1 MSGDALPKRR
11 WNIFCKI
18 FLISMVGLGGF
29 LALGGIGYRISE
41 QLTVTAT
48 DSLRRVG
55 EAREAYAQTTEA
67 ALRSEEEARLLS
79 RFNEELIALQQLVV
93 EGTNGHKPEV
103 TEESILQ
110 AARDLAARAEMVKT
124 IPGAEQLVPGTKGLT
139 LGRQVTDNFNDIAV
153 LLEYELPE
161 IFAAERGSEEFV
173 RKQGATVV
181 AMTGMY
187 WFISRTLGSL
197 SEEIG
202 ERVAD
207 NRLELERVSAETER
221 IAQAAQAQLH
231 DEAREARLLLL
242 VSFLLTVVLVAALFL
257 RFARDILAPLKK
269 TVAMAEALKNGRV
282 HARLDV
288 GRRNDEFSD
297 MAQALNAFAEDLEK
311 EVVGVL
317 QGMADGRLDVHVHPV
332 DEEDKVRRALGKT
345 LTDMNA
351 VLGEIQTASVQIN
364 AASAQVADSSQDLSE
379 GASTTASSL
388 EEISASLNELTAQT
402 RLNADHAAEAHVLA
416 SEARDFAQKGNGR
429 MHDMVAAMGE
439 INAASQNILRII
451 KAIDEIAF
459 QTNLL
464 ALNAAVEAARAGQHG
479 KGFAVVAEEVR
490 NLAARSAK
498 SAQETAD
505 LIAGSVEKA
514 RNGSRIA
521 DETATAFAEILGVV
535 GKVTD
540 LIAEIKAASSEQA
553 EGINQVNL
561 GLGQIDG
568 VTQKN
573 TANAEESAAAAEEL
587 SSQAQQLR
595 QMLARFVLAA
605 PSSGLG
611 TQRALTGDASR
622 HRHLACK

>member
-1 MSGDALPKRR
+1 ML
-11 WNIFCKI
+11 
-18 FLISMVGLGGF
+18 LISLVGLGGL
-29 LALGGIGYRISE
+29 LALGGIGYRISA
-41 QLTVTAT
+41 QLTMTAT

-79 RFNEELIALQQLVV
+79 RFNEDLIALQQLMV
-93 EGTNGHKPEV
+93 EGTNGHKPGV
-103 TEESILQ
+103 TEESIIQ
-110 AARDLAARAEMVKT
+110 AARQLAERAEMVKT
-124 IPGAEQLVPGTKGLT
+124 MPGAEQVVPGTKGLT
-139 LGRQVTDNFNDIAV
+139 LGRQVADNFNDIAT

-161 IFAAERGSEEFV
+161 IFATERGSEEFT
-173 RKQGATVV
+173 RKQGSTVV

-187 WFISRTLGSL
+187 WFISRTLGIL
-197 SEEIG
+197 SQQSG
-202 ERVAD
+202 ERVAE
-207 NRLELERVSAETER
+207 NRQELERVSAEAER
-221 IAQAAQAQLH
+221 IALAAQAQLH
-231 DEAREARLLLL
+231 DEARKARLLLL
-242 VSFLLTVVLVAALFL
+242 VSFLSTVVLLAVLFI

-297 MAQALNAFAEDLEK
+297 MAHALNDFAENLEK
-311 EVVGVL
+311 EVVGAL
-317 QGMADGRLDVHVHPV
+317 QAMAAGRLDGRVHPV
-332 DEEDKVRRALGKT
+332 DEEDKVRRALEKT
-345 LTDMNA
+345 LADMNA

-364 AASAQVADSSQDLSE
+364 AASAQVADSSQDLSD

-402 RLNADHAAEAHVLA
+402 RLNADHAGEAHVLA
-416 SEARDFAQKGNGR
+416 TEARDFAQKGNGR
-429 MHDMVAAMGE
+429 MREMVAAMSE
-439 INAASQNILRII
+439 INAASQNISRII
-451 KAIDEIAF
+451 KSIDEIAF

-490 NLAARSAK
+490 SLAARSAK
-498 SAQETAD
+498 SAQETAE
-505 LIAGSVEKA
+505 LIVGAVEKA

-521 DETATAFAEILGVV
+521 NETSTAFAEILGVV
-535 GKVTD
+535 GKVSD

-553 EGINQVNL
+553 EGINQVNM

-595 QMLARFVLAA
+595 RMLERFVLREESLLGRSETSRMSA
-605 PSSGLG
+605 PGSRPLLGPEDSSY
-611 TQRALTGDASR
+611 
-622 HRHLACK
+622 

>member
-1 MSGDALPKRR
+1 MSADALPKRR
-11 WNIFCKI
+11 WNIFRKML
-18 FLISMVGLGGF
+18 LISLVGLGG
-29 LALGGIGYRISE
+29 LLTLGGIGYRVSA
-41 QLTVTAT
+41 QLTMTAT

-55 EAREAYAQTTEA
+55 EARAAYAQTTEA
-67 ALRSEEEARLLS
+67 ALRSEEEARLLG

-93 EGTNGHKPEV
+93 EGTSGHKPEV
-103 TEESILQ
+103 TEETILQ
-110 AARDLAARAEMVKT
+110 SARDLAARAEMVKT
-124 IPGAEQLVPGTKGLT
+124 IPGADQVVPGTKGLT
-139 LGRQVTDNFNDIAV
+139 LGRQVADNFNDIAV

-187 WFISRTLGSL
+187 WFISRTLGTL
-197 SEEIG
+197 SAQIG
-202 ERVAD
+202 ERVAE
-207 NRLELERVSAETER
+207 NRSELERVTAEAER
-221 IAQAAQAQLH
+221 IAQAAQSQLH
-231 DEAREARLLLL
+231 NESRKARLLLL
-242 VSFLLTVVLVAALFL
+242 TSFLSTVILLAALFI

-297 MAQALNAFAEDLEK
+297 MAQALNDFAENLET
-311 EVVGVL
+311 EVVGAL
-317 QGMADGRLDVHVHPV
+317 QGMAAGRLDVRVHPV
-332 DEEDKVRRALGKT
+332 DEEDEVRRALEKT
-345 LTDMNA
+345 LADMNA

-388 EEISASLNELTAQT
+388 EEISASLNELAAQT
-402 RLNADHAAEAHVLA
+402 RLNADHAGEAHVLA
-416 SEARDFAQKGNGR
+416 TEARDFAQKGNGR
-429 MHDMVAAMGE
+429 MHDMVGAMNE
-439 INAASQNILRII
+439 INAASQNISRII
-451 KAIDEIAF
+451 KSIDEIAF

-498 SAQETAD
+498 SAQETAE
-505 LIAGSVEKA
+505 LIVGAVEKA
-514 RNGSRIA
+514 RNGCRIA
-521 DETATAFAEILGVV
+521 NETATAFAEILGVV
-535 GKVTD
+535 GKVSD

-595 QMLARFVLAA
+595 QMLASFVLADT
-605 PSSGLG
+605 PSTMLPPDTETAVGRRRLPW
-611 TQRALTGDASR
+611 Q
-622 HRHLACK
+622 

>member
-1 MSGDALPKRR
+1 MSGEPLPKRR
-11 WNIFCKI
+11 WNIFCKML
-18 FLISMVGLGGF
+18 LISLVGLGGL
-29 LALGGIGYRISE
+29 LALGGIGYRISA
-41 QLTVTAT
+41 QLTMTAT

-55 EAREAYAQTTEA
+55 EARAAYAQTTEA

-93 EGTNGHKPEV
+93 EGTSGHKPGV
-103 TEESILQ
+103 TEESIIQ
-110 AARDLAARAEMVKT
+110 AARDLAERAELVKT
-124 IPGAEQLVPGTKGLT
+124 MPGAEQVVPGTKGLT
-139 LGRQVTDNFNDIAV
+139 LGRQVADNFNDIAT

-161 IFAAERGSEEFV
+161 IFAAERGSEEFTQ
-173 RKQGATVV
+173 KQGATVV

-197 SEEIG
+197 SEQIG
-202 ERVAD
+202 ERVAE
-207 NRLELERVSAETER
+207 NRLELERVSAEAER
-221 IAQAAQAQLH
+221 IAQAAQTQLH
-231 DEAREARLLLL
+231 NESRKARLLLL
-242 VSFLLTVVLVAALFL
+242 TSFLLTVILLAILFI

-297 MAQALNAFAEDLEK
+297 MAHALNDFAEDLEK
-311 EVVGVL
+311 EVVGAL
-317 QGMADGRLDVHVHPV
+317 QAMAAGRLDAQVRPV
-332 DEEDKVRRALGKT
+332 DEEDEVRRALEKT
-345 LTDMNA
+345 LADMNA

-402 RLNADHAAEAHVLA
+402 RLNADHAAEAHLLA
-416 SEARDFAQKGNGR
+416 TEARDFAQKGNGR
-429 MHDMVAAMGE
+429 MRDMVAAMSE
-439 INAASQNILRII
+439 INAAGQNISRII
-451 KAIDEIAF
+451 KSIDEIAF

-498 SAQETAD
+498 SAQETAE
-505 LIAGSVEKA
+505 LIAGSVEKT

-521 DETATAFAEILGVV
+521 DETASAFAEILGVV
-535 GKVTD
+535 SKVSD

-573 TANAEESAAAAEEL
+573 TATAEESAAAAEDCPPRRSRCGGCWRGL
-587 SSQAQQLR
+587 FSPIPLR
-595 QMLARFVLAA
+595 GWARNR
-605 PSSGLG
+605 P
-611 TQRALTGDASR
+611 
-622 HRHLACK
+622 